1 MHDASRNGKK
11 DVKISEHF
19 SNLLRDM
26 FVPQNYQNVP
36 CLIYFLSVY
45 NISIKVKSLSHSD
58 FQTIHVPILGV
69 VVFWQLNSGST
80 PPFYTSRT
88 IMVDKKRPYNYA
100 NNLLPYTSRRF
111 FYEA

>member
-69 VVFWQLNSGST
+69 VRCRRILAIKLGEY
-80 PPFYTSRT
+80 PPILYLSHYYGRQKAT
-88 IMVDKKRPYNYA
+88 
-100 NNLLPYTSRRF
+100 L
-111 FYEA
+111 